1 MDEILGMLG
10 FGSIGEGEDIPAII
24 NEFAAILAKII
35 GIITAFMN
43 GDFSAI
49 TGEKDT
55 SSATNSEV

>member
-35 GIITAFMN
+35 EIITAFMN

-49 TGEKDT
+49 TGGTD